1 MVNFN
6 DYIEDTN
13 NYVSKIKD
21 SIYIEGNENSIQL
34 KGKEDI
40 CEIIIGDNELEYQIL
55 QENEKSEY
63 ITSKKL
69 DVASNVVLD
78 DTISKKFTR
87 SIINKGLQN
96 INHLSSILYLNEY
109 YRINCIIH
117 NESTGKYYR
126 TTVKDYPKLNCIY
139 KNNTWFIDKNITK
152 INNDYSNNND
162 LSDILTIDCEFI
174 IYKTYLKPI
183 QKYKIKELEE
193 ICNSDDFNI
202 ELKDEHGK
210 KKLKLRLYNEINLKY
225 IKDF

>member
-78 DTISKKFTR
+78 DTISKKFTKVLDQWE
-87 SIINKGLQN
+87 SQKFLINIKMV
-96 INHLSSILYLNEY
+96 I
-109 YRINCIIH
+109 
-117 NESTGKYYR
+117 
-126 TTVKDYPKLNCIY
+126 KL
-139 KNNTWFIDKNITK
+139 
-152 INNDYSNNND
+152 
-162 LSDILTIDCEFI
+162 
-174 IYKTYLKPI
+174 
-183 QKYKIKELEE
+183 
-193 ICNSDDFNI
+193 
-202 ELKDEHGK
+202 
-210 KKLKLRLYNEINLKY
+210 
-225 IKDF
+225 